1 MKPTV
6 EIQSSGSSQSVILWR
21 SYGYLRP
28 HWKLVT
34 GVYLTMVLIDLI
46 AMVNPQVL
54 RWAIDSGIGTGNDS
68 LLTLA
73 VGGLLALVLIKGVLT
88 YYEGVWTE
96 IASQSVAYD
105 LRNALQRKITELS
118 FSFHDQAEA
127 GDLLSRAVQDVERI
141 RFLTGRAIFR
151 IIESIF
157 LMIITAGVML
167 WMNPR
172 LGLLALVAMPV
183 LLIRSIRFGRVFRP
197 LSLQI
202 QKQLSVLTTRVE
214 QNLRGV
220 RVVKT
225 FAQEDAEIKRFA
237 IENQKWYDLS
247 ARSVS
252 LQANNMP
259 LLNLIADISS
269 VAILL
274 YGGTLVINHALTLGE
289 LVAFTTYVAQLV
301 TPVRYLGM
309 VLPAITIA
317 AASAERVFE
326 ILDTAPLVADEPG
339 APSLV
344 PTQGEVRFDNVSFA
358 YGRQTGVLKDIS
370 FVASPHQIIA
380 LLGATGS
387 GKTSVVNLIPRFYDP
402 TAGCITIDGTD
413 IQTVSLNSLRSQIGM
428 VLQETTLFAAS
439 IRENIAFG
447 KPEATQPEIEAA
459 AQAAQAHDFI
469 MQMPDGYD
477 TAVGE
482 RGRTLSGGQKQRL
495 AIARA
500 LLTDPRIL
508 ILDDATSSVDSETEH
523 LIQVALD
530 RVMQG
535 RTTFVIAHRLSTV
548 HAADLILV
556 LDKGRIVARG
566 RHADLLQSSPLY
578 AGIYHQQLKP
588 GSVSI
593 ELRIS
598 YEFWNRR
605 VQFGHGPTR
614 RDGELRG
621 RRWAAQADLQ
631 SACGDAPAGLP
642 APLHETDDGSICG
655 HAGGLRLDVVD
666 PVSVENHRGHLY
678 RSGR

>member
-1 MKPTV
+1 MKPTI
-6 EIQSSGSSQSVILWR
+6 ENPPQRSSQSTILLR
-21 SYGYLRP
+21 CFAYLRP
-28 HWKLVT
+28 HWKLIT
-34 GVYLTMVLIDLI
+34 GVYITMVLIDLI
-46 AMVNPQVL
+46 TMVNPQVL
-54 RWAIDSGIGTGNDS
+54 RWTIDKGIGAGNES

-73 VGGLLALVLIKGVLT
+73 VVVLLVLVLIKGVLT
-88 YYEGVWTE
+88 YYEGLWTE
-96 IASQSVAYD
+96 MASQNVAYD
-105 LRNALQRKITELS
+105 LRNALQSKITELS
-118 FSFHDQAEA
+118 FSFHDKAEA
-127 GDLLSRAVQDVERI
+127 GDLLSRTIQDVERV

-157 LMIITAGVML
+157 LMLITAGVMI

-172 LGLLALVAMPV
+172 LGLLAVVSMP
-183 LLIRSIRFGRVFRP
+183 LLIMRSISFGKVFRP

-225 FAQEDAEIKRFA
+225 FAQEEAEIERFA

-247 ARSVS
+247 ALSAKMQS
-252 LQANNMP
+252 NNMP

-274 YGGTLVINHALTLGE
+274 YGGILVINHALTLGE
-289 LVAFTTYVAQLV
+289 LVAFTTYVAQIV

-317 AASAERVFE
+317 ATSAERVFE
-326 ILDTAPLVADEPG
+326 ILDITPMVTDEQDAPPLV
-339 APSLV
+339 LKR
-344 PTQGEVRFDNVSFA
+344 GEVRFENVSFA
-358 YGRQTGVLKDIS
+358 YGRQAGVLKDIS
-370 FVASPHQIIA
+370 FVAEPHQVIA
-380 LLGATGS
+380 LLGTTGS

-402 TAGCITIDGTD
+402 TAGHITIDGTD

-447 KPEATQPEIEAA
+447 KPEATQSEIEAA
-459 AQAAQAHDFI
+459 SKDAQAHEFI

-477 TAVGE
+477 TEVGE

-523 LIQVALD
+523 LIQIALE
-530 RVMQG
+530 RVMRG

-548 HAADLILV
+548 HSADQILV
-556 LDKGRIVARG
+556 LDKGRISARG
-566 RHADLLQSSPLY
+566 KHDDLLRSSPLY
-578 AGIYHQQLKP
+578 ASIYHQQLKS
-588 GSVSI
+588 GSAN
-593 ELRIS
+593 L
-598 YEFWNRR
+598 
-605 VQFGHGPTR
+605 
-614 RDGELRG
+614 
-621 RRWAAQADLQ
+621 
-631 SACGDAPAGLP
+631 
-642 APLHETDDGSICG
+642 
-655 HAGGLRLDVVD
+655 
-666 PVSVENHRGHLY
+666 ENAK
-678 RSGR
+678 S